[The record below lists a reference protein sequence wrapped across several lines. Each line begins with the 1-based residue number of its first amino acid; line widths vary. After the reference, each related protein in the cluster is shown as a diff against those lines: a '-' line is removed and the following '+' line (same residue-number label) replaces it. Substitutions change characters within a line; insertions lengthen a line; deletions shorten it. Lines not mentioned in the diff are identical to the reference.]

1 MSFVFVF
8 RFCVSAC
15 ELVFL
20 SLFHHQNRCCRFL
33 ANRFSGGKNIK
44 RAIVF
49 SVSVFFRSPKKANT
63 LQQRC
68 FQNDVCSLSL
78 LLLWFVSLF
87 CSFTISLKQKVT
99 FMFILHRFQ
108 GLSMESSWAHSQD
121 TLASLSVHSFRLLVL
136 LA

>member
-20 SLFHHQNRCCRFL
+20 SLFHHQNRCYRFW
-33 ANRFSGGKNIK
+33 R
-44 RAIVF
+44 IVSQVVKTSKGPLF
-49 SVSVFFRSPKKANT
+49 FLFQSFFRSPKKANT
-63 LQQRC
+63 LQRC